1 MKYFKRF
8 LTIAFYN
15 LLFITFVLVA
25 CNDGTIVYEIFS
37 EKVEQAVVSHEYD
50 SGYTV
55 TVLLKEKYS
64 KEFEE
69 LTEKNVGKRLN
80 IIFNNEV
87 LTSAI
92 IKGKIKYGTIVLGRW
107 KDKDKAESLIQ
118 SLTKK

>member
-8 LTIAFYN
+8 LIIAFYN

-50 SGYTV
+50 SDYTV